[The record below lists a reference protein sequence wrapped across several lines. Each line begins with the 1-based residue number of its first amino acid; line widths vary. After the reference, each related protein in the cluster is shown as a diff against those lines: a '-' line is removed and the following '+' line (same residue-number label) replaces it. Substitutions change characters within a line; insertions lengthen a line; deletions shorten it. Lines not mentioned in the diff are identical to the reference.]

1 MTPCYPTMDNEDAT
15 CFYEVLG
22 LRKSANQEEIK
33 RAYRKLAIRWHPF
46 EGGAGGVAVS
56 PSHRD
61 REGHGFK
68 SHWSPQQ

>member
-1 MTPCYPTMDNEDAT
+1 MDILVHPVAGKSEDGA
-15 CFYEVLG
+15 L
-22 LRKSANQEEIK
+22 SSSSSSSSM
-33 RAYRKLAIRWHPF
+33 
-46 EGGAGGVAVS
+46 GGAGGVAVS